1 MESYRNAV
9 KTYRN
14 AENKEQKR
22 EMKKL
27 IADIKGNFK
36 ITLQGSDPNKT
47 KLRRL
52 EGEVENLEN
61 QTFLIPETKAEKTK
75 REKKIA
81 KLNNEID
88 KLKVEIE
95 DIENGRM
102 YENALEWR
110 FEFPEVLNNDG
121 VFVGFDVVMGN
132 PPYIRQEEI
141 KELKPIL
148 QQRYQCYT
156 GIADIFVYFYEIG
169 LHLLKSKGHLTY
181 ISSNKYFRAGYGEK
195 LRQLLKNSTTIYN
208 LIDFGDFPVFEEAI
222 AYPSIITLSKVK
234 PEHNQVQI
242 LSWNTT
248 KKEKIAEF
256 VTVLKKEGLIILQ
269 KNLQSDGWRLE
280 SSQILDLLTKLR
292 NSGTPLEE
300 YVNGKFYRGILTGFN
315 EAFVIDRETRD
326 RLIAEHPS
334 SAEVIKPLLRG
345 RDVKRWSVEYQD
357 LWLIFTRRGIDIQ
370 KYLAIENYLS
380 QYKKQL
386 TPGMGRKVGSYKWY
400 EIQDNIAYW
409 QEFEQPKIIYPNIC
423 KRNEFAWD
431 ESGYYTNQKAF
442 IIPCN
447 DKVLLAIL
455 NSSVVMFLF
464 QQLLSKL
471 QGDFYEPSSIFMK
484 DFPIPTATESQRQ
497 EIENLVQKCLDAN
510 GKNVKNIETE
520 IDQLVYQLY
529 ELTPEEIQI
538 IEG

>member
-27 IADIKGNFK
+27 IADIKGNFI

-52 EGEVENLEN
+52 EGEVENL
-61 QTFLIPETKAEKTK
+61 QGQIFLIPETKAEKTK

-88 KLKVEIE
+88 KLRVEIE
-95 DIENGRM
+95 EIENGRM

-195 LRQLLKNSTTIYN
+195 LRQLLTNSTTIYN